1 MSDKSIMIIIF
12 FVAFS
17 LSRSSTRLVLTMSSF
32 GIIYGV
38 LISKCSAVAQ
48 QLRKIKFIVI
58 KFIMSTENKD
68 VCYNVYYNLS
78 TERKLVVKIKTT

>member
-1 MSDKSIMIIIF
+1 MKSVYTLLF
-12 FVAFS
+12 FAALS
-17 LSRSSTRLVLTMSSF
+17 LSRSF

-38 LISKCSAVAQ
+38 LIS
-48 QLRKIKFIVI
+48 KIKFIVI

-78 TERKLVVKIKTT
+78 TERKLIVKIKTT